1 MDLIESNWARASRRT
16 RKKKREGAA
25 HDGGYQAAIDEV
37 PNDTPVV
44 ALKRAL
50 VVRCAL
56 VDPNLVDHHK
66 ELER

>member
-1 MDLIESNWARASRRT
+1 MRT
-16 RKKKREGAA
+16 KKKREQEA
-25 HDGGYQAAIDEV
+25 HDGGYEAAIHEV
-37 PNDTPVV
+37 ADDAPVV

>member
-1 MDLIESNWARASRRT
+1 MRT
-16 RKKKREGAA
+16 KKKREGAA

-56 VDPNLVDHHK
+56 VDPNLVDYHK